1 MYNSINSLMNSIYR
15 FHESQFHTIKER
27 EDDTESGRGAS
38 LPVSPHSVEGAVCG
52 PPVSFLRSE
61 INHLGMYSM
70 SLCGG
75 LSEGVTLEKFMQKI
89 VTFDDLCENF
99 NMISNPDLVIRIG
112 EK

>member
-1 MYNSINSLMNSIYR
+1 
-15 FHESQFHTIKER
+15 
-27 EDDTESGRGAS
+27 
-38 LPVSPHSVEGAVCG
+38 
-52 PPVSFLRSE
+52 
-61 INHLGMYSM
+61 M